1 MARKFWDEVLGVL
14 TVFCI
19 LFEILIVYMSYGNTV
34 PMKKIYTEKY
44 LITKSFREEKNPHVP
59 SAYWCQSLCPYCNPW

>member
-1 MARKFWDEVLGVL
+1 MARKFWDEVFEVL

-19 LFEILIVYMSYGNTV
+19 LFEILIVYMSYENTV
-34 PMKKIYTEKY
+34 SMKKIYTEKY

-59 SAYWCQSLCPYCNPW
+59 STY